1 MKKLIY
7 ITLITLFPISYL
19 NGSENNIIPK
29 KEKVYG
35 ISCKKIKNK
44 SKLKADLKKYKDSF
58 IADDKLCIK
67 IKKSDLSKYVTKIS
81 PK

>member
-1 MKKLIY
+1 MKKLIC
-7 ITLITLFPISYL
+7 ITLITLLSISYL
-19 NGSENNIIPK
+19 KASENKTIQK

-44 SKLKADLKKYKDSF
+44 LKLKADLKKYKDSF
-58 IADDKLCIK
+58 IAGDKLCIK
-67 IKKSDLSKYVTKIS
+67 IKKSDLAKYVTKIS